1 MTITAAKGGG
11 AHNELSTGRNE
22 SASCLNVPNGRI
34 QRPTIIKCALTI
46 ETDDGRTVLLK
57 VSGQILG
64 NDQAALAIT
73 AADARRNSL
82 GVRARR

>member
-1 MTITAAKGGG
+1 MTTVTAPKGGG

-22 SASCLNVPNGRI
+22 STSSLYVPNGRI
-34 QRPTIIKCALTI
+34 HRPRIIYSALVV
-46 ETDDGRTVLLK
+46 EADDGRT
-57 VSGQILG
+57 
-64 NDQAALAIT
+64 A